1 MHLVSRLDTPCLNF
15 SQDNQVANELDL
27 VGGEVN
33 RTRNVGREPKLPGDY
48 STVSGLYLSPYTVG
62 FSFPQISFGKLR
74 QGFSS
79 GHYEDQY
86 SQFWTRLLC
95 SLYFPR
101 GMASRILTM

>member
-1 MHLVSRLDTPCLNF
+1 MTYASGQLHRYTCLNI
-15 SQDNQVANELDL
+15 SQDIQVANELDL

-48 STVSGLYLSPYTVG
+48 STASGFCSSPYMAL
-62 FSFPQISFGKLR
+62 SQISFGKLR
-74 QGFSS
+74 QGISI

-86 SQFWTRLLC
+86 LQFWTSLLC

-101 GMASRILTM
+101 GMASRIVTM